1 MTGKKFSEKYRQK
14 LHEIIFEADTP
25 AGKLFDVI
33 LIICIVLSVIM
44 VMLDSVVSC
53 HVSNDVRLRRIFF
66 FPQGAPEGA

>member
-1 MTGKKFSEKYRQK
+1 MTEKKFSEKYRQK

-44 VMLDSVVSC
+44 VMLDSVGSIR
-53 HVSNDVRLRRIFF
+53 SSYGNFLYLS
-66 FPQGAPEGA
+66 E